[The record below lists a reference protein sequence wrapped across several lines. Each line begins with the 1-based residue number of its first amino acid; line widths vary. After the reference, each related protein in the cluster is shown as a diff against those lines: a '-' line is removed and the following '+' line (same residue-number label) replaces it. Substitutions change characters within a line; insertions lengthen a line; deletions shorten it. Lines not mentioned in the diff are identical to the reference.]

1 MLWRE
6 GIRSPME
13 PLKLEAGYQ
22 QTEPLLMTGNSYL
35 KRSMTSMGLKL
46 PFVVS
51 SVYHGHPC
59 TKNYPFQLSSVSV
72 VDALFCGGSVGSI
85 AGTQSDIAH
94 NVADD
99 VTIQINNV

>member
-1 MLWRE
+1 MTANCY
-6 GIRSPME
+6 
-13 PLKLEAGYQ
+13 LKL
-22 QTEPLLMTGNSYL
+22 L
-35 KRSMTSMGLKL
+35 KISAVPRAL
-46 PFVVS
+46 FVVS
-51 SVYHGHPC
+51 SVHHGYPC